1 MSKKLNRFSSSIN
14 FQSLNRHW
22 SDLLNLIA
30 LHLDREGIK
39 EREDGARGVGGAI
52 IGGRRLIE
60 GRLLFEEKRNTFF
73 VLFFCLLLHRLA
85 VRISLPFHIFHM
97 FNCTDPGLQLG
108 DPAPFMVWCCR
119 LVDILYRPKW
129 AKCICVFRLKR
140 LKNPTRWGRTCYQAY
155 IREYPPPPPRAEKA
169 QPASPFFLVFT
180 RLLDSRKVART
191 RSRENGTLV
200 QVEQAT
206 ILWRY
211 CYAQGRVLST
221 TYRTNPPSYA
231 DSETGILPVE

>member
-1 MSKKLNRFSSSIN
+1 MFLFSHKKGATIRGKAIIRGRRLFQILLGKWCGLIFCFIFPWNKKKISMSKKLNRFSSSIN

-30 LHLDREGIK
+30 LHLDREEIK

-85 VRISLPFHIFHM
+85 VRISLPFHIFYM

-108 DPAPFMVWCCR
+108 DPAPFIG
-119 LVDILYRPKW
+119 LVL
-129 AKCICVFRLKR
+129 
-140 LKNPTRWGRTCYQAY
+140 
-155 IREYPPPPPRAEKA
+155 
-169 QPASPFFLVFT
+169 
-180 RLLDSRKVART
+180 
-191 RSRENGTLV
+191 
-200 QVEQAT
+200 
-206 ILWRY
+206 
-211 CYAQGRVLST
+211 
-221 TYRTNPPSYA
+221 
-231 DSETGILPVE
+231 

>member
-14 FQSLNRHW
+14 FQSLNLHW

-85 VRISLPFHIFHM
+85 EGSVCRFIFFYM

-108 DPAPFMVWCCR
+108 DPAPTKTAQKPYPMGPHM
-119 LVDILYRPKW
+119 LSGLYKG
-129 AKCICVFRLKR
+129 V
-140 LKNPTRWGRTCYQAY
+140 NTPT
-155 IREYPPPPPRAEKA
+155 PPPPP
-169 QPASPFFLVFT
+169 P
-180 RLLDSRKVART
+180 
-191 RSRENGTLV
+191 
-200 QVEQAT
+200 
-206 ILWRY
+206 
-211 CYAQGRVLST
+211 QGQRRHNRHLHSF
-221 TYRTNPPSYA
+221 
-231 DSETGILPVE
+231 

>member
-22 SDLLNLIA
+22 WDLLNLIA

-85 VRISLPFHIFHM
+85 EGSVCRFIFFYM

-108 DPAPFMVWCCR
+108 DPAPTKTAQKPYPMGPHM
-119 LVDILYRPKW
+119 LSGLYKG
-129 AKCICVFRLKR
+129 V
-140 LKNPTRWGRTCYQAY
+140 NT
-155 IREYPPPPPRAEKA
+155 PPPPPPPPQGQRRHNRHLH
-169 QPASPFFLVFT
+169 FF
-180 RLLDSRKVART
+180 
-191 RSRENGTLV
+191 
-200 QVEQAT
+200 
-206 ILWRY
+206 
-211 CYAQGRVLST
+211 
-221 TYRTNPPSYA
+221 
-231 DSETGILPVE
+231 